1 VKLKYNILYF
11 ILLSVLPLSAQ
22 VKYYTTSTMQVGPG
36 IIHKKIIAPTVPWTI
51 NVLEIDL
58 KNEYVSIE
66 SLKANNSL
74 ASRETTTSMSER
86 NNSDGHWIVG
96 AINGDFYDG
105 NGIPIGTQIL
115 NGQILKRP
123 IGRSVIGINNEN
135 FPMANVVSY
144 SGALI
149 TKNLST
155 TIQGINQS
163 RQTDQLILFN
173 RYFGGTTE
181 TNEWGTEARLSPLTE
196 WSVNDTVL
204 CLVDTVV
211 TNVGN
216 LGISSGKAVLSGH
229 GSSETFLINNIQKG
243 DSVKIFISL
252 APGLKKLKQLVGG
265 FPKIVKNGQNYAIEG
280 YYEEGGA
287 STFHTDRHPR
297 TAAGFSA
304 DSSKLYFITVD
315 GRQSIS
321 RGINLIE
328 LADFMIEIGI
338 ENGINLDG
346 GGSTTMVVR
355 GKIENSPSEAERLVS
370 NALAAVSSAPTG
382 SVSAI
387 QIQPDYYRV
396 FVGKSLNFNTSGWD
410 TYYNPTEI
418 NSALLAYFVSENLGT
433 VDENGL
439 FTAATKV
446 DSGYIFVQYDNLKDS
461 AFVQLKTATT
471 IGISPKRATTDTIE
485 IIQFRMSAI
494 DEDGLIAPLSPTE
507 YKWECLNPEIGK
519 IDSSGLFKGIK
530 EGTATIVSS
539 FEELSDTAIVTVEVL
554 EGSAVIDS
562 MDSIDGWT
570 IIGKYFDEEN
580 TTLSVVDTPKTTGSA
595 AIRLDYQFI
604 RSSFGR
610 SYIYLNTDIQIS
622 GLPDSVLLDVKSD
635 GQGHWIKFIV
645 ANNDDD
651 LFIGSTGQF
660 ADQANNYD
668 TLRTALDNYSTINP
682 PSNFHYPINFRSIE
696 IRLGFY
702 TTVDDTNRGYIYFD
716 NLRVKYPDLTSVI
729 PFINDIIPR
738 EIKLYQNYPN
748 PFNSSTTVEF
758 DLSKSGKA
766 VLTIFDITGR
776 EVKELINR
784 NLSYGHHK
792 VHWDTNS
799 LASGLYFYRLDND

>member
-1 VKLKYNILYF
+1 
-11 ILLSVLPLSAQ
+11 
-22 VKYYTTSTMQVGPG
+22 
-36 IIHKKIIAPTVPWTI
+36 
-51 NVLEIDL
+51 
-58 KNEYVSIE
+58 
-66 SLKANNSL
+66 
-74 ASRETTTSMSER
+74 
-86 NNSDGHWIVG
+86 
-96 AINGDFYDG
+96 
-105 NGIPIGTQIL
+105 
-115 NGQILKRP
+115 
-123 IGRSVIGINNEN
+123 
-135 FPMANVVSY
+135 
-144 SGALI
+144 
-149 TKNLST
+149 
-155 TIQGINQS
+155 
-163 RQTDQLILFN
+163 
-173 RYFGGTTE
+173 
-181 TNEWGTEARLSPLTE
+181 
-196 WSVNDTVL
+196 
-204 CLVDTVV
+204 
-211 TNVGN
+211 
-216 LGISSGKAVLSGH
+216 
-229 GSSETFLINNIQKG
+229 
-243 DSVKIFISL
+243 
-252 APGLKKLKQLVGG
+252 
-265 FPKIVKNGQNYAIEG
+265 
-280 YYEEGGA
+280 
-287 STFHTDRHPR
+287 
-297 TAAGFSA
+297 
-304 DSSKLYFITVD
+304 
-315 GRQSIS
+315 
-321 RGINLIE
+321 
-328 LADFMIEIGI
+328 
-338 ENGINLDG
+338 
-346 GGSTTMVVR
+346 
-355 GKIENSPSEAERLVS
+355 
-370 NALAAVSSAPTG
+370 
-382 SVSAI
+382 
-387 QIQPDYYRV
+387 
-396 FVGKSLNFNTSGWD
+396 
-410 TYYNPTEI
+410 
-418 NSALLAYFVSENLGT
+418 
-433 VDENGL
+433 
-439 FTAATKV
+439 
-446 DSGYIFVQYDNLKDS
+446 
-461 AFVQLKTATT
+461 
-471 IGISPKRATTDTIE
+471 
-485 IIQFRMSAI
+485 
-494 DEDGLIAPLSPTE
+494 
-507 YKWECLNPEIGK
+507 
-519 IDSSGLFKGIK
+519 LFKGIK

-799 LASGLYFYRLDND
+799 LASGLYFYRLDTDSQTATKKMMLLK